1 VITTLRD
8 RKQGAPEAGN
18 SRVKALRQVFKTG
31 IAEKLI
37 DRNPAAEVKY
47 LQVATEGFHPWT
59 PAEVRKFEER
69 HPVGTKARLAMA
81 LLLYLGCRR
90 SDVVLWGPQHVRE
103 VMDMPPELQ
112 AVHAGRWLQ
121 YTQHKNR
128 KKNPVT
134 LALPIL
140 PELEQTL
147 AASPV
152 GNLMWPVTAFGKG
165 HTSNGF
171 GTWFRRRCD
180 EAKLP
185 QCSAHGLRK
194 AGAARAAESGTTAH
208 QSNGYLWLAD
218 VEGGRA
224 LHQGGRTDAAGR
236 WSNALDCIFKIGRE
250 H

>member
-1 VITTLRD
+1 MITTLRD

-47 LQVATEGFHPWT
+47 LQVATEGFHSWT

-112 AVHAGRWLQ
+112 AVHAGR
-121 YTQHKNR
+121 
-128 KKNPVT
+128 
-134 LALPIL
+134 
-140 PELEQTL
+140 
-147 AASPV
+147 
-152 GNLMWPVTAFGKG
+152 
-165 HTSNGF
+165 
-171 GTWFRRRCD
+171 
-180 EAKLP
+180 
-185 QCSAHGLRK
+185 
-194 AGAARAAESGTTAH
+194 
-208 QSNGYLWLAD
+208 
-218 VEGGRA
+218 
-224 LHQGGRTDAAGR
+224 
-236 WSNALDCIFKIGRE
+236 
-250 H
+250 